1 MGLRCLES
9 VVLWCDLMKPFS
21 YWDNKEPETP
31 PNFEESST
39 NSQLCLC
46 SSTTHLNKYARQLAN
61 LPQMQGVTKK
71 TSENIPALRIL
82 QLLNQTI
89 LFIIYQPCSKSL
101 LRFSFMLLYIVWT
114 LPETTGNAQKKG
126 ENKKPLP
133 AKGVGRCWW
142 IFSLNLRDLFSQRSN
157 IHSFKLFPCFVRNLF

>member
-1 MGLRCLES
+1 M
-9 VVLWCDLMKPFS
+9 
-21 YWDNKEPETP
+21 
-31 PNFEESST
+31 
-39 NSQLCLC
+39 CLC

-114 LPETTGNAQKKG
+114 LPETTGTAPKTGKQKATASKRSWKMLMDLLS
-126 ENKKPLP
+126 ESPRPLLT
-133 AKGVGRCWW
+133 KVKYSFLQIVSMFC
-142 IFSLNLRDLFSQRSN
+142 SQN
-157 IHSFKLFPCFVRNLF
+157 YL